1 MVTQGHREGRSLRTG
16 KGEMGNST
24 ESPVEVGAMNSWW
37 LSPCRMVVFPRSAQS
52 QSYSKGQDNEG
63 FRAYK
68 LLFCLVT
75 LEGS

>member
-1 MVTQGHREGRSLRTG
+1 MVTHGHREGRSPRTG
-16 KGEMGNST
+16 KGEMGGST

-37 LSPCRMVVFPRSAQS
+37 LSPCRIVDFPRSALS
-52 QSYSKGQDNEG
+52 QSYSKGQGSAG

-68 LLFCLVT
+68 LLFYLMT